1 MSKVVIGIA
10 LISLSHAVGAQ
21 TAPRWL
27 VGRDSTLTFI
37 ATQQGAAFEGRFQE
51 FDAEVRFAPDQVEAS
66 LIAVTVD
73 TGSVDTLN
81 TERDEALRAP
91 EFFDVM
97 RWPEAEFRATEFQA
111 LGNDDFQ
118 ATGTLTI
125 RDQTQPIVVPFSF
138 RETGNGAELT
148 GEVNVPRL
156 SFGVGQGEWADTTW
170 IGANVRV
177 LFRISLLR

>member
-1 MSKVVIGIA
+1 MSRVVTGVA
-10 LISLSHAVGAQ
+10 LITLSHAVGAQ
-21 TAPRWL
+21 TAPRWF

-37 ATQQGAAFEGRFQE
+37 ATQQGAAFEGYFRE
-51 FDAEVRFAPDQVEAS
+51 FDAEVRFAPEQIDTS
-66 LIAVTVD
+66 LIVVMVD

-97 RWPEAEFRATEFQA
+97 QWPEAEFRATEFQA

-138 RETGNGAELT
+138 RETENGAELV